1 MRRMIERA
9 MRSFESQR
17 VPGVEYECSSTVTA
31 KGQLVFTWSPKG
43 VA

>member
-1 MRRMIERA
+1 MRAIIEKA
-9 MRSFESQR
+9 MRSFDSQR